1 MGKGML
7 DLVNKVASKY
17 KKRESRVKRNE
28 EKDWE
33 RKRGGFTL
41 EELEE
46 NAGAGG
52 KRFRSKDC

>member
-1 MGKGML
+1 ML

-46 NAGAGG
+46 NAGTGG